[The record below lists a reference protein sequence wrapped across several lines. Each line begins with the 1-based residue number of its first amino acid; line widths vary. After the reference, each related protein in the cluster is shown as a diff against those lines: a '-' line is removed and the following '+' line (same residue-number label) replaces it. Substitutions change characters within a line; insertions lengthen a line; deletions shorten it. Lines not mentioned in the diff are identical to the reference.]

1 LFEGKAAEKTPSVAP
16 TTNKKVLVARFE
28 RESMEGFLQTPG
40 GLTATSVELLTPA
53 GNLLQLPYEDV
64 KAVCFIRDFDGGDN
78 WREHR
83 TFASRPK
90 TPGLW
95 VRLVFRDGDT
105 AEGIAA
111 SNLLLLEPTGF
122 HVIPPDPTF
131 QNQRIFVPRAALRE
145 VQVLGVIGSRPRRPV
160 RKPTR
165 EEPDQLTMF

>member
-1 LFEGKAAEKTPSVAP
+1 MAP
-16 TTNKKVLVARFE
+16 TTNKKVLVVRFE
-28 RESMEGFLQTPG
+28 RESVEGFVQTPG
-40 GLTATSVELLTPA
+40 GFTATAVELLTPG
-53 GNLLQLPYEDV
+53 GNLSQLPYEQV
-64 KAVCFIRDFDGGDN
+64 KAVCFIRDFAGGDT

-105 AEGIAA
+105 AEGIAT

-131 QNQRIFVPRAALRE
+131 QNQRVFVPRAALRE
-145 VQVLGVIGSRPRRPV
+145 VQVLGVIGSRPRRPG
-160 RKPTR
+160 RRPTQ
-165 EEPDQLTMF
+165 EESDQLTMF